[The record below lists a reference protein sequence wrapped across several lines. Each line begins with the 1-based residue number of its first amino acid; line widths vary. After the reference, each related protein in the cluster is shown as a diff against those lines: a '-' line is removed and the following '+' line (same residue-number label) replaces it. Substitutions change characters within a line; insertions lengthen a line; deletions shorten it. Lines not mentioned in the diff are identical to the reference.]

1 VQHLDPDRLVLL
13 ALSEELE
20 ELTEL
25 DHLASC
31 ADCRNEMDTLRHVAA
46 IGGQTQDLKDLPPP
60 PEHLWQSIAADIA
73 APAVAA
79 RPTMPAAPTPS
90 AAMPDAVP
98 APVTDLAGRR
108 TRRSRSRWL
117 TPILAAAAAA
127 VLAVAGTVAVDRF
140 TDRAPA
146 EKVAARATLTPLQTA
161 PPSAGGD
168 VQVFTDG
175 KLRIDVRDL
184 PLTSGFHEV
193 WLLDP
198 DTPGKMVAVGSLPGG
213 PEAVLA
219 VPPGTDLNRYRLV
232 DVSDE
237 PHDGDATHSG
247 KSLLRGT
254 LTK

>member
-25 DHLASC
+25 DHLERC
-31 ADCRNEMDTLRHVAA
+31 ADCRHEMHALREVAD
-46 IGGQTQDLKDLPPP
+46 IGSQTAELRDLPPP
-60 PEHLWQSIAADIA
+60 PEHVWQAISSGIAGSR
-73 APAVAA
+73 APVE
-79 RPTMPAAPTPS
+79 P
-90 AAMPDAVP
+90 P
-98 APVTDLAGRR
+98 APVVSLTEHRQRR
-108 TRRSRSRWL
+108 RRRWL
-117 TPILAAAAAA
+117 APVLTAAAAA
-127 VLAVAGTVAVDRF
+127 VLAVVGTVGVGWFIDR
-140 TDRAPA
+140 TPA
-146 EKVAARATLTPLQTA
+146 EQVTARATLAPLETV

-168 VQVFTDG
+168 VRVLSDG
-175 KLRIDVRDL
+175 RLRIGVRNL

-198 DTPGKMVAVGSLPGG
+198 DTPGKMVAVGNLPGKSA
-213 PEAVLA
+213 EAVLT
-219 VPPGTDLNRYRLV
+219 VPQGTDLNRYRLV

-254 LTK
+254 LTG

>member
-25 DHLASC
+25 DHLESC
-31 ADCRNEMDTLRHVAA
+31 ADCRNEIDALRHVAR
-46 IGGQTQDLKDLPPP
+46 IGAETQDLNDLPPP
-60 PEHLWQSIAADIA
+60 SEALWQAIAADIA
-73 APAVAA
+73 APTALA
-79 RPTMPAAPTPS
+79 RPAAP
-90 AAMPDAVP
+90 AAATPDAVP
-98 APVTDLAGRR
+98 ASVIDLDERR
-108 TRRSRSRWL
+108 NRRSMSRWL
-117 TPILAAAAAA
+117 TPIVAAAAAA

-140 TDRAPA
+140 TNRTPA
-146 EKVAARATLTPLQTA
+146 AEVTARATLTPLQTVPA
-161 PPSAGGD
+161 SAGGD
-168 VQVFTDG
+168 VQVFSDG

-198 DTPGKMVAVGSLPGG
+198 DTPGKMVAVGSLSDE
-213 PEAVLA
+213 PEAVLT

-254 LTK
+254 LTN